1 MTAVAK
7 SSQQCTPAGGGSYR
21 YLVYGLALESD
32 FPLIS
37 VDEVPDEAVETAIRL
52 TRMPAGSFG
61 PRTWKLEAD
70 PQAWSRHA
78 VLDDGAVYM
87 KIRGIFEAIV
97 AVDGHRV
104 DCIRPDE
111 ADQGSF
117 EANLLNFVM
126 STALTQQGEEPL
138 HATVLDL
145 AGQAVALLGPSGAG
159 KSTLAACLVAEGARL
174 VTDDML
180 RLTFVDGRGHA
191 HYGPNRLKLLD
202 EPAERLLPQA
212 IATGYFNTLSGK
224 LMVRPDDKSGSRRAP
239 LPLAAL
245 FWLGNQ
251 PPPQPAGAASADIG
265 VGVSRLR
272 GLELIRVLT
281 SSAMNI
287 RDYAPQRLARQL
299 RFAEQV
305 ARTMPVFALVYP
317 RDYALLG
324 DVADQIRS
332 IVRDT

>member
-7 SSQQCTPAGGGSYR
+7 SSQQPLSAGGGPSR

-37 VDEVPDEAVETAIRL
+37 VDEVPAEDVETAIRL
-52 TRMPAGSFG
+52 I
-61 PRTWKLEAD
+61 RTSAD
-70 PQAWSRHA
+70 TFRRRTESVAAEPEAWSQHA
-78 VLDDGAVYM
+78 ILDGGAVYM
-87 KIRGIFEAIV
+87 KIRDVFEAIV
-97 AVDGHRV
+97 AADGRQV
-104 DCIRPDE
+104 DCLRPEE

-159 KSTLAACLVAEGARL
+159 KSTLAAFLIGQGARL

-180 RLTFVDGRGHA
+180 RVSFRGGRGHA

-202 EPAERLLPQA
+202 EPAERLLPAA
-212 IATGYFNTLSGK
+212 IATGYFNTVSGK
-224 LMVRPDDKSGSRRAP
+224 LMVRPDDRSGSRREP

-245 FWLGNQ
+245 LWIGNQ
-251 PPPQPAGAASADIG
+251 PPERGSGSTG
-265 VGVSRLR
+265 VDVARLG

-299 RFAEQV
+299 RFVEQV

-324 DVADQIRS
+324 DVADRIRN
-332 IVRDT
+332 IVREA

>member
-7 SSQQCTPAGGGSYR
+7 SSQQPLSAGGGPSR

-37 VDEVPDEAVETAIRL
+37 VDEVPAEDVETAIRL
-52 TRMPAGSFG
+52 I
-61 PRTWKLEAD
+61 RTSAD
-70 PQAWSRHA
+70 TFRRRTESVAAEPEAWSQHA
-78 VLDDGAVYM
+78 ILDGGAVYM
-87 KIRGIFEAIV
+87 KIRDVFEAIV
-97 AVDGHRV
+97 AADGRQV
-104 DCIRPDE
+104 DCLRPEE

-159 KSTLAACLVAEGARL
+159 KSTLAAFLIGQGARL

-180 RLTFVDGRGHA
+180 RVSFRGGRGYA

-202 EPAERLLPQA
+202 EPAERLLPAA
-212 IATGYFNTLSGK
+212 IATGYFNTVSGK
-224 LMVRPDDKSGSRRAP
+224 LMVRPDDRSGARREP

-245 FWLGNQ
+245 LWIGNQ
-251 PPPQPAGAASADIG
+251 PPERGSGSTG
-265 VGVSRLR
+265 VDVARLG

-299 RFAEQV
+299 RFVEQV
-305 ARTMPVFALVYP
+305 ARTMPVFAFVYP

-324 DVADQIRS
+324 DVADRIRN
-332 IVRDT
+332 IVREA

>member
-7 SSQQCTPAGGGSYR
+7 SSQQPLSAGGGPSR

-37 VDEVPDEAVETAIRL
+37 VDEVPAEDVETAIRL
-52 TRMPAGSFG
+52 I
-61 PRTWKLEAD
+61 RTSAD
-70 PQAWSRHA
+70 TFRRRTESVAAEPEAWSQHA
-78 VLDDGAVYM
+78 ILDGGAVYM
-87 KIRGIFEAIV
+87 KIRDVFEEIV
-97 AVDGHRV
+97 AADGRQV
-104 DCIRPDE
+104 DCLRPEE

-159 KSTLAACLVAEGARL
+159 KSTLAAFLIGQGARL

-180 RLTFVDGRGHA
+180 RVSFRGGRGYA

-202 EPAERLLPQA
+202 EPAERLLPAA
-212 IATGYFNTLSGK
+212 IATGYFNTVSGK
-224 LMVRPDDKSGSRRAP
+224 LMVRPDDRSGSRREP

-245 FWLGNQ
+245 LWIGNQ
-251 PPPQPAGAASADIG
+251 PPERGSGSTG
-265 VGVSRLR
+265 VDVARLG

-299 RFAEQV
+299 RFVEQV
-305 ARTMPVFALVYP
+305 ARTMPVFAFVYP

-324 DVADQIRS
+324 DVADRIRN
-332 IVRDT
+332 IVRDA

>member
-7 SSQQCTPAGGGSYR
+7 SSQQPLSAGGGPSR

-37 VDEVPDEAVETAIRL
+37 VDEVPAEDVETAIRL
-52 TRMPAGSFG
+52 I
-61 PRTWKLEAD
+61 RTSAD
-70 PQAWSRHA
+70 TFRRRTESVAAEPEAWSQHA
-78 VLDDGAVYM
+78 ILDGGAVYM
-87 KIRGIFEAIV
+87 KIRDVFEAIV
-97 AVDGHRV
+97 AADGRQV
-104 DCIRPDE
+104 DCLRPEE

-159 KSTLAACLVAEGARL
+159 KSTLAAFLIGQGARL

-180 RLTFVDGRGHA
+180 RVSFRGGRGYA

-202 EPAERLLPQA
+202 EPAERLLPAA
-212 IATGYFNTLSGK
+212 IATGYFNTVSGK
-224 LMVRPDDKSGSRRAP
+224 LMVRPDDRSGSRREP

-245 FWLGNQ
+245 LWIGNQ
-251 PPPQPAGAASADIG
+251 PPERGSGSTG
-265 VGVSRLR
+265 VDVARLG

-299 RFAEQV
+299 RFVEQV
-305 ARTMPVFALVYP
+305 ARTMPVFAFVYP

-324 DVADQIRS
+324 DVADRIRN
-332 IVRDT
+332 IVRDA

>member
-7 SSQQCTPAGGGSYR
+7 SSPQPLSARGGPSR

-37 VDEVPDEAVETAIRL
+37 VDEVPAEDVETAIRL
-52 TRMPAGSFG
+52 I
-61 PRTWKLEAD
+61 RTSAD
-70 PQAWSRHA
+70 TFRRRTESVAAEPEAWSQHA
-78 VLDDGAVYM
+78 ILDGGAVYM
-87 KIRGIFEAIV
+87 KIRDVFEAIV
-97 AVDGHRV
+97 AADGRQV
-104 DCIRPDE
+104 DCLRPEE

-159 KSTLAACLVAEGARL
+159 KSTLAAFLIGQGARL

-180 RLTFVDGRGHA
+180 RVSFRGGRGYA

-202 EPAERLLPQA
+202 EPAERLLPAA
-212 IATGYFNTLSGK
+212 IATGYFNTVSGK
-224 LMVRPDDKSGSRRAP
+224 LMVRPDDRSGSRREP

-245 FWLGNQ
+245 MWIGNQ
-251 PPPQPAGAASADIG
+251 PPERGSGSTG
-265 VGVSRLR
+265 VDVARLG

-299 RFAEQV
+299 RFVEQV
-305 ARTMPVFALVYP
+305 ARTMPVFAFVYP

-324 DVADQIRS
+324 DVADRIRN
-332 IVRDT
+332 IVRDA